1 MLCSICLLFFILA
14 IRLFSLQI
22 IHGEKYQDKLT
33 TSVLKTVALPASR
46 GAIYDRYGRPLA
58 TNHAAYS
65 VKIDDSI
72 NLDLKDQKNQLILT
86 AFKKINSHDVLQTE
100 DLPISKAKPYDFLFN
115 DNEKA
120 ERAWKEK
127 NGIPKSKHNMTGEE
141 TLSYFIKK
149 FDIPS
154 HFSMAE
160 KRCIISLHLDLSDKN
175 LMILSLIQMLEENGE
190 DLVDD
195 LPISKG
201 KPYTLLF
208 DGNKSKERAWKQSVA
223 MADGELLYDGA
234 ETMEYLQDFFEIP
247 KILPDEL
254 TRKVIGLRYS
264 LYLQRYRKYQPVTAA
279 LDVSDKTLAVV
290 EENQDTF
297 PSIIIDTDSLR
308 EYPQGQY
315 FSHIIGYIRK
325 ISEEQYAEL
334 KEYKDED
341 GNPLYSISDTVGKSG
356 LEELYERQLNGKD
369 GEMLVEVDSVGRRMN
384 TLKSKQ
390 PLSGNDVFL
399 TLDSQLQKAAFDS
412 LESTLKDI
420 LKRKLSYA
428 SAKEAIS
435 QKELYASMVKSNS
448 ISLEKI
454 CASTGGEQYALYQ
467 KILAQNPK
475 FTLSTEEDRSFA
487 LQILTDAIERG
498 EISGRQIVL
507 VLVEQ
512 GKITAD
518 TDYLA
523 RITSGTISP
532 LSVIIQKLDS
542 GELRPSDT
550 GLDPCTGSVVVSR
563 VDSGEVLALVTYP
576 SYDNNMLVNNFN
588 NSYYNQ
594 LLHDTTTPLVNRPL
608 KEKKAPGSTLKMVTA
623 LAGLESGAIAPNTYI
638 RDLGVFT
645 KAGIPHAKCWI
656 YGSYG
661 GTHGSINVTTA
672 LEVSCNYFF
681 YETAYR
687 MGNAPMGTTEN
698 SITTL
703 NEYMAAFGL
712 NDYTGIEIGE
722 TPPNMASSAF
732 KERIIKSMNPDATS
746 SQTHWTD
753 GDTIRA
759 AIGQS
764 VNNYAPAHMN
774 KYIATL
780 ANGGKRYKM
789 HLLSKIENPDGT
801 MITQVQEKVENVLD
815 LQPNNLEAVYKG
827 MLLVSTGPK
836 GTLRGVFNNFPIKV
850 ASKSG
855 TAQENLNKSSHTW
868 YVGFAPYENPQ
879 IAVTVMI
886 PFGDVPGAPAAVVA
900 KEIIGEYMGL
910 NYQPKNTYMKNI
922 LAD

>member
-1 MLCSICLLFFILA
+1 MLCGICLLFFILI

-22 IHGEKYQDKLT
+22 IHGEKYQQKLT

-58 TNHAAYS
+58 TDHAAYS

-72 NLDLKDQKNQLILT
+72 NLDLKGQKNQLVLEIV
-86 AFKKINSHDVLQTE
+86 KKLNSEGVHLKDN
-100 DLPISKAKPYDFLFN
+100 LPISNTKPYHFLF
-115 DNEKA
+115 DEK
-120 ERAWKEK
+120 KEK
-127 NGIPKSKHNMTGEE
+127 DWKIQNGIPKSKLNMTAEE
-141 TLSYFIKK
+141 TLTYFFKK
-149 FDIPS
+149 MDIPS
-154 HFSMAE
+154 HYTMAK
-160 KRCIISLHLDLSDKN
+160 KRSILSLNLELNDKN
-175 LMILSLIQMLEENGE
+175 LMVISLIQMLEENGE
-190 DLVDD
+190 TLVDD
-195 LPISKG
+195 LPISK
-201 KPYTLLF
+201 KTPYTFLF

-223 MADGELLYDGA
+223 MSDGELLYDGE
-234 ETMEYLQDFFEIP
+234 ETVEYLRDFFEIP
-247 KILPDEL
+247 KILPAEL
-254 TRKVIGLRYS
+254 VRKTIGLRYA

-297 PSIIIDTDSLR
+297 PGIIIDTDSLR
-308 EYPQGQY
+308 EYPMGEY

-334 KEYKDED
+334 KEYKDENGD
-341 GNPLYSISDTVGKSG
+341 QIYSISDIVGKSG
-356 LEELYERQLNGKD
+356 MEELYERELNGKD

-384 TLKSKQ
+384 TLQSKQ
-390 PLSGNDVFL
+390 PVSGNDVFL

-412 LESTLKDI
+412 LENTLRDI
-420 LKRKLSYA
+420 LKRKLNSA

-435 QKELYASMVKSNS
+435 QKQLYTSMVKSNS

-454 CASTGGEQYALYQ
+454 CTSREGEQYVFYQ

-475 FTLSTEEDRSFA
+475 FTLSTEEDRAFA
-487 LQILTDAIERG
+487 IQILTDAIERG
-498 EISGRQIVL
+498 EISGRQIIL

-518 TDYLA
+518 TEYLA
-523 RITSGTISP
+523 KIKSGAISP
-532 LSVIIQKLDS
+532 LSVINQKLDS

-550 GLDPCTGSVVVSR
+550 ALDPCTGSVVVSR

-576 SYDNNMLVNNFN
+576 SYDNNKLVNNFN

-608 KEKKAPGSTLKMVTA
+608 KEKKAPGSTFKMITA
-623 LAGLESGAIAPNTYI
+623 LAGLESGAITPNTYI

-645 KAGIPHAKCWI
+645 KAGVPHAKCWI

-661 GTHGSINVTTA
+661 GTHGSINVSKA

-687 MGNAPMGTTEN
+687 MGNAASGTTEN
-698 SITTL
+698 SIATL

-722 TPPNMASSAF
+722 TAPNMASSAF
-732 KERIIKSMNPDATS
+732 KERTIKSMNPDATS
-746 SQTHWTD
+746 SQTRWTD

-789 HLLSKIENPDGT
+789 HLMSKVENPDGT
-801 MITQVQEKVENVLD
+801 VVKQVKEEVENILD

-836 GTLRGVFNNFPIKV
+836 GTLRGVFHDFPIHV
-850 ASKSG
+850 AAKSG

-868 YVGFAPYENPQ
+868 FVGFAPYEDPQ

-886 PFGDVPGAPAAVVA
+886 PFGDVSGSPAAVVA

-922 LAD
+922 LAK